1 MWRGPKGV
9 GTRGRLP
16 RCVTAGCSPP
26 GRLRS
31 YVVFGVGRL
40 NAGRM
45 ALRPGL
51 ARFRRHVRRGAAAYS
66 VLLLALLLT
75 LLASD
80 YVRQNVQAEARTR
93 FDETTQATK
102 AAIYRRVKANLDAM
116 FGARGLF
123 LGSDSVEQNE
133 WDAYVKSIEPQT
145 RLEGLQSL
153 GFATYVRPGERVSF
167 SREAREE
174 DLRDLW
180 PEPDG
185 ERSAYFPLEFVAPSS
200 EANRRM
206 VGYDAYSDP
215 AHRSVM
221 DRARDTASPQAT
233 GMDHVLT
240 DAPSLSETD
249 PVLEKGFV
257 VYLPVYQEDLPAY
270 QKGEPR
276 GSVAERRRTL
286 RGFVVGTF
294 KAEELFAQ
302 TFGKTFHPA
311 IDFEV
316 YDGEDAASSSL
327 LYDNNGVRNAGEKGN
342 AAFFKE
348 RHMKVA
354 GTQLGTREWNLYFAT
369 LPKFERGARS
379 NLPAFVLV
387 SGVIVSLLLFGIT
400 WMLARSRTQAFRAS
414 ADLKE
419 ANRELE
425 QANTELQRSRE
436 SLVNT
441 REEERRRL
449 RRDLHDGVGPQLAAL
464 MLELETAS
472 DLVSDNPE
480 ASALMAKLSK
490 RAREIVSD
498 VRHSVHALRPPALD
512 ELGLVEALREGAVQY
527 GPAGLR
533 VSVENPEELSHLPA
547 AVEVACYRIA
557 QEALANVVRHARASH
572 CSIRIRLEE
581 EAGALSVEVEDDGR
595 GIRDEDSAGV
605 GMSSMRERTEELGG
619 WCTVKPV
626 VGGGTLVRALVPFQ
640 IKEDAP
646 RREE

>member
-1 MWRGPKGV
+1 
-9 GTRGRLP
+9 
-16 RCVTAGCSPP
+16 
-26 GRLRS
+26 
-31 YVVFGVGRL
+31 
-40 NAGRM
+40 M
-45 ALRPGL
+45 ALRRGV
-51 ARFRRHVRRGAAAYS
+51 ARFGRHVRRGAAAYS

-75 LLASD
+75 LLAYY
-80 YVRQNVQAEARTR
+80 YVRQNVEAEARTR
-93 FDETTQATK
+93 FDETTKATR
-102 AAIYRRVKANLDAM
+102 AAIYRRVNAYLAAM
-116 FGARGLF
+116 FGARGL
-123 LGSDSVEQNE
+123 LRVSDSVGRDE
-133 WDAYVKSIEPQT
+133 WDGYVRSIEPGSPLRKSQS
-145 RLEGLQSL
+145 LEGLQSL
-153 GFATYVRPGERVSF
+153 GFATYLRPGETEAY

-174 DLRDLW
+174 GVRDLW

-185 ERSAYFPLEFVAPSS
+185 ERSAYFPLKLVGPSY
-200 EANRRM
+200 EANRKM
-206 VGYDAYSDP
+206 INYDAYSDP

-221 DRARDTASPQAT
+221 DRARDIGEPQVT
-233 GMDHVLT
+233 GMDYVLT
-240 DAPSLSETD
+240 NAPSHSEAD
-249 PVLEKGFV
+249 LAFRKGFV
-257 VYLPVYQEDLPAY
+257 VYLPVYQD
-270 QKGEPR
+270 GEPKDT
-276 GSVAERRRTL
+276 VAERRRAL

-294 KAEELFAQ
+294 KAEELFAH
-302 TFGKTFHPA
+302 TFGRTFHPA
-311 IDFEV
+311 VDFEV

-342 AAFFKE
+342 ATLFSKV
-348 RHMKVA
+348 RRIKVA
-354 GTQLGTREWNLYFAT
+354 DTRSGTREWALYFAT
-369 LPKFERGARS
+369 LPAFERGVKS

-387 SGVIVSLLLFGIT
+387 SGVTVSLLLFGIT

-436 SLVNT
+436 GLVSA

-480 ASALMAKLSK
+480 ASALIAKLSK

-512 ELGLVEALREGAVQY
+512 ELGLVEALREGALQY

-533 VSVENPEELSHLPA
+533 VSVEDPEELSHLPA

-572 CSIRIRLEE
+572 CSIRIRLDD

-595 GIRDEDSAGV
+595 GIRDEDRAGV

-619 WCTVKPV
+619 RCTVKPLA
-626 VGGGTLVRALVPFQ
+626 GGGTLVRALLPFRTT
-640 IKEDAP
+640 EDTPVERSKGA
-646 RREE
+646 

>member
-1 MWRGPKGV
+1 
-9 GTRGRLP
+9 
-16 RCVTAGCSPP
+16 
-26 GRLRS
+26 
-31 YVVFGVGRL
+31 VGRL
-40 NAGRM
+40 NTDRM

-51 ARFRRHVRRGAAAYS
+51 ARFGGHLRRGAAAYS
-66 VLLLALLLT
+66 VLLIALLLT
-75 LLASD
+75 LLAFY
-80 YVRQNVQAEARTR
+80 YVRQNVEAEARTR

-145 RLEGLQSL
+145 RLEGLQAL
-153 GFATYVRPGERVSF
+153 GFAKYVRPGEREAY

-233 GMDHVLT
+233 GMDYVLT
-240 DAPSLSETD
+240 DALSHSETD
-249 PVLEKGFV
+249 LVLKKGFV
-257 VYLPVYQEDLPAY
+257 VFLPVYQEDLPAY

-316 YDGEDAASSSL
+316 YDGEDVASSSL
-327 LYDNNGVRNAGEKGN
+327 LYDNNGVSNAGEKGN

-348 RHMKVA
+348 RRMKVA
-354 GTQLGTREWNLYFAT
+354 GTQSGTREWSLYFAT
-369 LPKFERGARS
+369 LPGFERGARS

-400 WMLARSRTQAFRAS
+400 WMLARSRSRAFRAS

-419 ANRELE
+419 ANLELE
-425 QANTELQRSRE
+425 QANTDLQRSRE
-436 SLVNT
+436 SLVSA

-472 DLVSDNPE
+472 DLVADNHE

-498 VRHSVHALRPPALD
+498 VRRSVHALRPPALD
-512 ELGLVEALREGAVQY
+512 ELGLVGALREGALQY

-533 VSVENPEELSHLPA
+533 VSMENPEELSHLPA

-572 CSIRIRLEE
+572 CSIRIRLDE
-581 EAGALSVEVEDDGR
+581 EAGTLIVEVEDDGR

-605 GMSSMRERTEELGG
+605 GMISMRERTEELGG
-619 WCTVKPV
+619 WCTVESV
-626 VGGGTLVRALVPFQ
+626 VGGGTLVRALLPFQ
-640 IKEDAP
+640 TKGDAP